1 MRARSTEAPRV
12 HVAGALRGA
21 GPPVGGNEAPTRG
34 SDRRGSGGMPPSP
47 LKEAFELIHFY
58 LLFSEE
64 GVEASTVRLSILEQI
79 DIDPDFAVGEAVRT
93 GLVEAHAEPVT
104 TRKILRR
111 GPRSAEMLRR
121 VYGSLTGDARH
132 AAWASRSAEML
143 RRVYGRDNPPTLE
156 GIIAAERAARERGE
170 AEFARLEALREAA
183 RPKEHNTAASLPAW
197 VP

>member
-1 MRARSTEAPRV
+1 
-12 HVAGALRGA
+12 
-21 GPPVGGNEAPTRG
+21 
-34 SDRRGSGGMPPSP
+34 MPPSP

-121 VYGSLTGDARH
+121 VYG
-132 AAWASRSAEML
+132 
-143 RRVYGRDNPPTLE
+143 RDNPPTLE

-183 RPKEHNTAASLPAW
+183 RPKERDTVASLPAW